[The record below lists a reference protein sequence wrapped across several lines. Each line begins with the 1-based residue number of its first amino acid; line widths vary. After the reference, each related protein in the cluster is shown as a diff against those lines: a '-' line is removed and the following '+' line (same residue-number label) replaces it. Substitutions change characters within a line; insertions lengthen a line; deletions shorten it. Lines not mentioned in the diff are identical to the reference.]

1 MDGRHKVCVV
11 LAQRNDPLT
20 GVLRISLETVPGNA
34 GHFQRWISLSS
45 LLCPF
50 TPRKKGK
57 DTVSIV
63 RSAHDNP
70 GGRIE
75 NARNPTSQG
84 ESIEIATT
92 RTTWHEAN
100 R

>member
-1 MDGRHKVCVV
+1 MDGLHRLYVV
-11 LAQRNDPLT
+11 LAQPNDPLT
-20 GVLRISLETVPGNA
+20 GVLRISAEQYLGTQGIS
-34 GHFQRWISLSS
+34 QRWIGLRP
-45 LLCPF
+45 CPF
-50 TPRKKGK
+50 TPRRKGK

-84 ESIEIATT
+84 ESIEIAAT